1 MRRGR
6 DKVKQNQF
14 TDEQIYKYVNEIIQ
28 ILQEAERGEQ
38 KIGAL
43 CTEKGITQTTFY
55 RFTSV

>member
-1 MRRGR
+1 M
-6 DKVKQNQF
+6 KQSQF

>member
-6 DKVKQNQF
+6 DEMKQNQF
-14 TDEQIYKYVNEIIQ
+14 SDEQIVG
-28 ILQEAERGEQ
+28 ILQEAEKGERT
-38 KIGAL
+38 IGAL